1 MKFPTYLVVVLLV
14 LLFINFAAAQRK
26 TLWLLVDEQIM
37 SVTNNY
43 QVCARIASSKFGIL
57 LTTNNYVKIEATGDN
72 QIGFSGNYPY
82 ITFKKFVKI
91 TVFIS
96 NLR

>member
-1 MKFPTYLVVVLLV
+1 MKFLTYLLVV
-14 LLFINFAAAQRK
+14 NFAAAQRK

-43 QVCARIASSKFGIL
+43 QVCARIPSSKFGLL

-72 QIGFSGNYPY
+72 QIGFSGNYYPY

-96 NLR
+96 II